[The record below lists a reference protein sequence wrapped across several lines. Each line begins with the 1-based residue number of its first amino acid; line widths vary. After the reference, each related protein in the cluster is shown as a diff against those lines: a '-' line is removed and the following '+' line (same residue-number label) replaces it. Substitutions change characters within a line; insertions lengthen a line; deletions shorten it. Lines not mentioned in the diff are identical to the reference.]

1 MRSSSTIL
9 YACTSLLGAMT
20 FSFFIFGIY
29 ADLQQRRKMQ
39 LDNLNLRNQEIN
51 AIKVSLS
58 SLPHVCCTG
67 ILMSHRWTQND
78 MLATRVA
85 YRNLLLEV
93 ARYSPSVAARIH
105 TTLPSPAAAF
115 VKSQW
120 SLWSELEDNGDEVDF
135 FHPARVMIRNMIQM
149 HITRALRR
157 CTEERHRFHHKH
169 QSSVFQKWKTLVH
182 PFRDLDVQDVLEGKM
197 QNLPQGVESPIDQDQ
212 IINPKFR
219 FKFWRHCAET
229 RFPNQVEL
237 VNYSQTLRESSAH
250 EHEED
255 ITIPHQSEDARNQ
268 DAHLQH
274 VINEDIRRTQ
284 FDQIPFSLSSQMSR
298 LIQAFVYARPE
309 VGYCQGMIS
318 LFTTLLFALNF
329 REDQAFQSFC
339 ILVDCYGFQDIYRPG
354 MEGAL
359 LRFFQFTRILDHH
372 CPVLSRHWLDEEIT
386 VDMFCPQW
394 FISIFADCN
403 DVPMETRS
411 HLVDLLFQ
419 KGWSSIM
426 QVSLGLVE
434 WNMKTLDRASFED
447 TLQCLSSAPSRAEF
461 MQNHLVLKD
470 TALSVITE
478 EEMNAFEAAFFQEQG
493 HEPSQGQSQNQ
504 KLESCPD
511 PTNNSKIKFLVN
523 TISPWKM

>member
-1 MRSSSTIL
+1 MYTLIHQ
-9 YACTSLLGAMT
+9 Y
-20 FSFFIFGIY
+20 
-29 ADLQQRRKMQ
+29 
-39 LDNLNLRNQEIN
+39 
-51 AIKVSLS
+51 
-58 SLPHVCCTG
+58 
-67 ILMSHRWTQND
+67 TQKD
-78 MLATRVA
+78 MLATRDA

-93 ARYSPSVAARIH
+93 ARSSPTVAARIH

-115 VKSQW
+115 VKSQC
-120 SLWSELEDNGDEVDF
+120 SLWSNLEDNDEVDF

-149 HITRALRR
+149 HIARALRR
-157 CTEERHRFHHKH
+157 CAEEKHRFDH
-169 QSSVFQKWKTLVH
+169 QHQGSVFQKWKTLVH
-182 PFRDLDVQDVLEGKM
+182 PFRDLDVQDVLDGKI
-197 QNLPQGVESPIDQDQ
+197 QNLPEGVQSPIDHDRSM
-212 IINPKFR
+212 IIHPKFR
-219 FKFWRHCAET
+219 FKFWLHCAET

-237 VNYSQTLRESSAH
+237 VNYSQTLLESADDAPPSSPPPQQRGR
-250 EHEED
+250 D
-255 ITIPHQSEDARNQ
+255 EDARLKN
-268 DAHLQH
+268 DADLQH
-274 VINEDIRRTQ
+274 VIDEDIRRTQ
-284 FDQIPFSLSSQMSR
+284 FGQIPFSLSTQMSR

-359 LRFFQFTRILDHH
+359 LRFFQFKKILDHH

-403 DVPMETRS
+403 GVPMETRS

-434 WNMKTLDRASFED
+434 WNRKTLDRASFEE
-447 TLQCLSSAPSRAEF
+447 TLQCLSSAPSRADF

-470 TALSVITE
+470 TTLSVITE
-478 EEMNAFEAAFFQEQG
+478 EEMNAFEAAYFQEQG
-493 HEPSQGQSQNQ
+493 HELSSPQRQSQNQ
-504 KLESCPD
+504 KLDSCPD

-523 TISPWKM
+523 TISPWKI